1 MSHSAVAI
9 ENQSLLVGRLEREFA
24 AESLFELAGGAA
36 KDIPWRLWQK
46 ALYAPLHDFLS
57 RPGKEFRG
65 ELLSQC
71 WRLGGRKDAPPP
83 ELALAVE
90 ALHAG
95 SLIIDDIEDESLER
109 RGGPA
114 LHRVHGTPTA
124 LNAGNWLYFWPFRL
138 LENVDMSTEV
148 RVAAQHLITRVLLE
162 CHYGQALDL
171 SVRLA
176 ELEPSEIAGVIR
188 TITELKTG
196 SLVGLSAGLGALVS
210 GADERVVR
218 AATFFGRELGTALQM
233 LDDLSG
239 VVTEKRRHKGVED
252 VIHGRPTWPWAWL
265 ALTMDDAAYARL
277 RDKASDIEEGA
288 ADAPQPAALVEE
300 LGRLVA
306 PQGKRRV
313 HTLVEHA
320 FARLAAAVSHGPS
333 LAGLRIELERLERS
347 YV

>member
-1 MSHSAVAI
+1 MTHSALAL
-9 ENQSLLVGRLEREFA
+9 ENEGLLVGRLEREFA
-24 AESLFELAGGAA
+24 AESLFGLADGAA
-36 KDIPWRLWQK
+36 KDIPWRLWRK

-65 ELLSQC
+65 ELLAQC
-71 WRLGGRKDAPPP
+71 WHLGGRKDAPPP

-109 RGGPA
+109 RGRPA
-114 LHRVHGTPTA
+114 LHRAFGMATA

-138 LENVDMSTEV
+138 LESVQMSTEV
-148 RVAAQHLITRVLLE
+148 RVAAQRLITQVLLE

-176 ELEPSEIAGVIR
+176 DLEPSEITGVIR

-210 GADERVVR
+210 GADERVVG
-218 AATFFGRELGTALQM
+218 AATRFGRELGTALQM

-252 VIHGRPTWPWAWL
+252 VTLGRPTWPWAWL
-265 ALTMDDAAYARL
+265 ALTMDDAIFAKL
-277 RDKASDIEEGA
+277 RDTAENIDRGDP
-288 ADAPQPAALVEE
+288 DARAAALLVDE

-313 HTLVEHA
+313 HSLVEHA
-320 FARLAAAVSHGPS
+320 FARLAAAVPGIS
-333 LAGLRIELERLERS
+333 LGGRRLELERLERS

>member
-1 MSHSAVAI
+1 MTHSALAL
-9 ENQSLLVGRLEREFA
+9 ETEGLLIGRLEREFA
-24 AESLFELAGGAA
+24 AESLFDLADGAA
-36 KDIPWRLWQK
+36 KDIPWRLWRK
-46 ALYAPLHDFLS
+46 ALYAPLHDFLR

-65 ELLSQC
+65 DLLAQC
-71 WRLGGRKDAPPP
+71 WHLGGRKDAPPP

-109 RGGPA
+109 RGQPA
-114 LHRVHGTPTA
+114 LHRVYGTPTA

-138 LENVDMSTEV
+138 LESVEMSTEV
-148 RVAAQHLITRVLLE
+148 RVAAQRLVTQVLLE

-176 ELEPSEIAGVIR
+176 DLAQSEMAGVIR

-218 AATFFGRELGTALQM
+218 ATTRFGRELGTALQM

-252 VIHGRPTWPWAWL
+252 VTLGRPTWPWAWL
-265 ALTMDDAAYARL
+265 ALTLEDAAYLAL
-277 RDKASDIEEGA
+277 RDMAQNIAEGA
-288 ADAPQPAALVEE
+288 PGAGSPGALVEE

-313 HTLVEHA
+313 HSSIEHA
-320 FARLAAAVSHGPS
+320 FARLAAAVPGVS
-333 LAGLRIELERLERS
+333 LGGLRLELERLERS

>member
-1 MSHSAVAI
+1 MSHSALAF
-9 ENQSLLVGRLEREFA
+9 ENQGLLVRRLEREFA
-24 AESLFELAGGAA
+24 AESLFELADGAA

-90 ALHAG
+90 SLHAG

-109 RGGPA
+109 RGRPA
-114 LHRVHGTPTA
+114 LHRVHGIPTA

-176 ELEPSEIAGVIR
+176 DLEPSEIAGVIR

-210 GADERVVR
+210 GADQRVVR
-218 AATFFGRELGTALQM
+218 AAIRFGRELGTALQM

-239 VVTEKRRHKGVED
+239 VVTEERRHKGVED
-252 VIHGRPTWPWAWL
+252 VTSGRPTWPWAWL
-265 ALTMDDAAYARL
+265 ASTMDDAAYAKL
-277 RDKASDIEEGA
+277 RGKASDIEQGVA
-288 ADAPQPAALVEE
+288 TAHASSALVAE

-320 FARLAAAVSHGPS
+320 FARLAGAVPHGPP
-333 LAGLRIELERLERS
+333 LGGLRLELERLERS